1 MMMTMAMLL
10 YCDHMRR
17 KQAGPS
23 WGSQAQGFPPSHP
36 VFDDHDDDDGTDID
50 EGDGNEGYLHHH
62 YAMCSMMMT
71 TTQQEL

>member
-1 MMMTMAMLL
+1 
-10 YCDHMRR
+10 MRR

-36 VFDDHDDDDGTDID
+36 VSGDRDGDDDGTDSD
-50 EGDGNEGYLHHH
+50 KGDGNEGYLHDQ
-62 YAMCSMMMT
+62 YAMCPTMMT